1 LKIKFLLNLQN
12 ADKRSLKEDLT
23 EMSTIIKK
31 NVGLAVAI
39 MLTPPPLPLRSTE
52 TNILVQKISFMLTE
66 LARESKKYR

>member
-23 EMSTIIKK
+23 EMSTIIKN